1 MVAYSFNAHQYEPKY
16 GGSGGLPAGKY
27 KVIISDTK
35 QVPTRSG
42 DGGYLAVELRVVEG
56 PQQGGTHTDRLN
68 LHNQNPE
75 TVRIANNQLSAYCHV
90 IGKFQF
96 NDTSELHNIPFM
108 VEIGPQK
115 NDPTY
120 TEVKKL
126 FDVNGNEPGKSGS
139 GPQAQMGGGQP
150 QGGPPPGFG
159 PQGGAPQGGGGWGG
173 QGGGQPQQDQN
184 QGQGGGWGQ
193 GGGQQPQQGGQ
204 GGGWGGQPQGDPNA
218 GQQQGGG
225 WGGQQQGQGQGQGQ
239 GGGWSQGG
247 GQGGGAPGWG
257 PR

>member
-90 IGKFQF
+90 IGKFQW

-108 VEIGPQK
+108 IEIGPQK

-126 FDVNGNEPGKSGS
+126 FDVNGNEPGKSAS
-139 GPQAQMGGGQP
+139 GPQAQIGGGQP

-159 PQGGAPQGGGGWGG
+159 PQGGAPG
-173 QGGGQPQQDQN
+173 
-184 QGQGGGWGQ
+184 GQGGGWGQ
-193 GGGQQPQQGGQ
+193 GGGQPDPNQAQGQQ
-204 GGGWGGQPQGDPNA
+204 GGGWGGQPQQQQGQGGGGGWGGQTQGDPNA
-218 GQQQGGG
+218 GQQQGG
-225 WGGQQQGQGQGQGQ
+225 WGQ
-239 GGGWSQGG
+239 GGGQPQQQQQQGG
-247 GQGGGAPGWG
+247 GGWGQNQGGGGAPGWG

>member
-27 KVIISDTK
+27 KVILSDTK

-42 DGGYLAVELRVVEG
+42 DGGYLAMELKVVEG

-126 FDVNGNEPGKSGS
+126 FDANGNEPGKSGS

-159 PQGGAPQGGGGWGG
+159 PQGGAPGGQGGGWGGAPQQDQGQQGGGWGG
-173 QGGGQPQQDQN
+173 QPQQQ
-184 QGQGGGWGQ
+184 QGQGG
-193 GGGQQPQQGGQ
+193 

-225 WGGQQQGQGQGQGQ
+225 GWGGQGGGQPQQQQGQ